1 MNYRYRLIRRSS
13 RGGTYYCVDT
23 TTGKRTSLRCN
34 HEEDARQIV
43 HAMNEAERQP
53 RLNLQIA
60 KAYLAGA
67 DSGSNTRTWQQAID
81 IIITHKRG
89 ANRLRWE
96 RASPDPSLIKRTWSV
111 VMDAFLERDKEHTR
125 ARREGAMRSR
135 PLCTLRDRKLVV
147 PTADHL
153 RAVLNTGNAPTHHFL
168 LCFHNLT
175 VGMGWLPGLKR
186 RTQRRHG

>member
-60 KAYLAGA
+60 GA

-96 RASPDPSLIKRTWSV
+96 RASPDPSLIKRTWSF
-111 VMDAFLERDKEHTR
+111 VMDAFLERGKEDTR
-125 ARREGAMRSR
+125 ARREGAMRCR
-135 PLCTLRDRKLVV
+135 PLYTLRDRKLVV
-147 PTADHL
+147 TTADHL
-153 RAVLNTGNAPTHHFL
+153 RAVLNTGNRSTHRFL
-168 LCFHNLT
+168 LCWHNLA